1 MSFNNQDVDIL
12 NSQIILKNID
22 CSIPCNIILYFASSC
37 PTKSINFI
45 PKSSSD
51 FFEIIMILLSLTPYP
66 IVFILLCLAAYLRTS
81 RSVFLLGLVFIENIL
96 VSFLKII
103 IQEPRPNYLCNNEY
117 GFPSNH
123 SCFCT
128 CLLFWFILEEFYLQK
143 SLQFKYKNIIFMIF
157 VIYPFILYSR
167 YYLNYHSIG
176 QIIGGLIFGI
186 IFTVIWF
193 FFCIKYI
200 LGNDNFIKDIMIRLN
215 VENNLT
221 LDLLY
226 QSDEYILLDN
236 LQNLVKKE
244 SELRETKN
252 NLEKMNTNFN
262 AMDELKKM
270 NKEFKKILENNK
282 EQFNDE
288 NEEDKNINNNI
299 EEELKKTNEL

>member
-128 CLLFWFILEEFYLQK
+128 CLLFWFILEEFYIQK

-226 QSDEYILLDN
+226 QSDEYILFDN

-288 NEEDKNINNNI
+288 NEEVKNINNNI
-299 EEELKKTNEL
+299 EEELKKTNGL

>member
-123 SCFCT
+123 SCFFT
-128 CLLFWFILEEFYLQK
+128 CLLFWFILEEFYIQK
-143 SLQFKYKNIIFMIF
+143 SLRFKYKNIIFMIF

-270 NKEFKKILENNK
+270 NKEFKKILESNK

>member
-123 SCFCT
+123 SCFFS
-128 CLLFWFILEEFYLQK
+128 CLLFWFILEEFYIQK
-143 SLQFKYKNIIFMIF
+143 SLRFKYKNIIFMIF

-270 NKEFKKILENNK
+270 NKEFKKILESNK

-288 NEEDKNINNNI
+288 NEEVKNINNNI

>member
-1 MSFNNQDVDIL
+1 MSYNNQDVDIL
-12 NSQIILKNID
+12 NSQVILKNID

-66 IVFILLCLAAYLRTS
+66 IVFILLVLAAYLRTS
-81 RSVFLLGLVFIENIL
+81 RSVFLLGLVFLENFL
-96 VSFLKII
+96 VCFLKII

-123 SCFCT
+123 SCFFSCI
-128 CLLFWFILEEFYLQK
+128 LSWFILEEFYTKK
-143 SLQFKYKNIIFMIF
+143 SLQFKYKNIIYIIF

-167 YYLNYHSIG
+167 YYLNYHTIG

-186 IFTVIWF
+186 IFTVIWY
-193 FFCIKYI
+193 FFCIEYI
-200 LGNDNFIKDIMIRLN
+200 LESDNFIKDILIRLN

-226 QSDEYILLDN
+226 QSDEYVLLDN

-244 SELRETKN
+244 KELRQTKN

-262 AMDELKKM
+262 AMDELKEM
-270 NKEFKKILENNK
+270 NKDFKKIFENNK
-282 EQFNDE
+282 DHFKDE
-288 NEEDKNINNNI
+288 NEDTQNINNNI
-299 EEELKKTNEL
+299 EEELKKNNEL

>member
-1 MSFNNQDVDIL
+1 M
-12 NSQIILKNID
+12 IILKNID

-123 SCFCT
+123 SCFFT
-128 CLLFWFILEEFYLQK
+128 CLLFWFILEEFYIQK
-143 SLQFKYKNIIFMIF
+143 SLRFKYKNIIFMIF

-200 LGNDNFIKDIMIRLN
+200 LGRDNFIKDIMIRLN

>member
-123 SCFCT
+123 SCFFT
-128 CLLFWFILEEFYLQK
+128 CLLFWFILEEFYIQK
-143 SLQFKYKNIIFMIF
+143 SLQFKYKNIIYMIF

-288 NEEDKNINNNI
+288 NKEDKNINNNI
-299 EEELKKTNEL
+299 EEELKKTNGL

>member
-1 MSFNNQDVDIL
+1 MSSNNQDVDIL

-123 SCFCT
+123 SCFFT
-128 CLLFWFILEEFYLQK
+128 CLLFWFILEEFYIQK

>member
-123 SCFCT
+123 SCFFT
-128 CLLFWFILEEFYLQK
+128 CLLFWFILEEFYIQK
-143 SLQFKYKNIIFMIF
+143 NLQFKYKNIIFMIF

-270 NKEFKKILENNK
+270 NKEFKKILESNK

>member
-1 MSFNNQDVDIL
+1 MSFNNQVVDIL

-37 PTKSINFI
+37 PTKSINYL
-45 PKSSSD
+45 PRSSSD
-51 FFEIIMILLSLTPYP
+51 FLEIIMILLSLTPYP

-123 SCFCT
+123 SCFFT
-128 CLLFWFILEEFYLQK
+128 CLLFWFILEEFYIQK
-143 SLQFKYKNIIFMIF
+143 SLRFKYKNIIFMIF

-200 LGNDNFIKDIMIRLN
+200 LGRDNFIKDIMIRLN

>member
-128 CLLFWFILEEFYLQK
+128 CLLFWFILEEFYIQK
-143 SLQFKYKNIIFMIF
+143 SLQFKYKNIIYMIF

-200 LGNDNFIKDIMIRLN
+200 LGSDNFIKDIMIRLN

-299 EEELKKTNEL
+299 EEELKKTNGL

>member
-123 SCFCT
+123 SCFFT
-128 CLLFWFILEEFYLQK
+128 CLLFWFILEEFYIQK

-288 NEEDKNINNNI
+288 NEEVKNINNNI

>member
-1 MSFNNQDVDIL
+1 MSSNNQDVDIL

-123 SCFCT
+123 SCFFT

-143 SLQFKYKNIIFMIF
+143 SLRFKYKNIIFMIF

-200 LGNDNFIKDIMIRLN
+200 LGSDNFIKDIMIRLN

>member
-37 PTKSINFI
+37 PTKLINFI

-123 SCFCT
+123 SCFFT
-128 CLLFWFILEEFYLQK
+128 CLLFWFILEEFYIQK

>member
-45 PKSSSD
+45 SKSSSD

-123 SCFCT
+123 SCFFT
-128 CLLFWFILEEFYLQK
+128 CLLFWFILEEFYIQK

>member
-123 SCFCT
+123 SCFFT
-128 CLLFWFILEEFYLQK
+128 CLLFWFILEEFYIQK
-143 SLQFKYKNIIFMIF
+143 SLRFKYKNIIFMIF

-288 NEEDKNINNNI
+288 NEEDKNINNNV

>member
-66 IVFILLCLAAYLRTS
+66 IVFLLLCLAAYLRTS

-123 SCFCT
+123 SCFFT
-128 CLLFWFILEEFYLQK
+128 CLLFWFILEEFYIQK

>member
-37 PTKSINFI
+37 PTKLINFI

-123 SCFCT
+123 SCFFT
-128 CLLFWFILEEFYLQK
+128 CLLFWFILEEFYIQK

-215 VENNLT
+215 VVNNLT

-288 NEEDKNINNNI
+288 NEEVKNINNNI

>member
-1 MSFNNQDVDIL
+1 MSSNNQDVDIL

-22 CSIPCNIILYFASSC
+22 CSIPCNIILYFACSC

-123 SCFCT
+123 SCFFT
-128 CLLFWFILEEFYLQK
+128 CLLFWFILEEFYIPK

-226 QSDEYILLDN
+226 QSDEYILLDD

-288 NEEDKNINNNI
+288 NEEVKNINNNI

>member
-123 SCFCT
+123 SCFFT
-128 CLLFWFILEEFYLQK
+128 CLLFWFILEEFYIQK
-143 SLQFKYKNIIFMIF
+143 SLRFKYTNIIFMIF

>member
-1 MSFNNQDVDIL
+1 MSYNNQDVDIL
-12 NSQIILKNID
+12 NSQVILKNID
-22 CSIPCNIILYFASSC
+22 CSIPCNIILYFASCC
-37 PTKSINFI
+37 PTKSINYF
-45 PKSSSD
+45 PPSSSD

-66 IVFILLCLAAYLRTS
+66 IVFLLLCLAAYLRTS
-81 RSVFLLGLVFIENIL
+81 RSVFLLGLVFVENLL

-123 SCFCT
+123 SCFFT
-128 CLLFWFILEEFYLQK
+128 CILFWFILEEFYTQK
-143 SLQFKYKNIIFMIF
+143 ELQFKYKSIIFIIF
-157 VIYPFILYSR
+157 IIYPFILYSR

-186 IFTVIWF
+186 VFTTIWF

-200 LGNDNFIKDIMIRLN
+200 LMSDNFIKDIMIRLN
-215 VENNLT
+215 IENNLT

-244 SELRETKN
+244 KELRDTKN
-252 NLEKMNTNFN
+252 NLEKMNNNLN
-262 AMDELKKM
+262 ALNELKEM

-282 EQFNDE
+282 EQFHK
-288 NEEDKNINNNI
+288 DKEQDNNVSYNI
-299 EEELKKTNEL
+299 EEELKKNNGL

>member
-1 MSFNNQDVDIL
+1 M
-12 NSQIILKNID
+12 IILKNID

-66 IVFILLCLAAYLRTS
+66 IVFLLLCLAAYLRTS

-123 SCFCT
+123 SCFFT
-128 CLLFWFILEEFYLQK
+128 CLLFWFILEEFYIQK
-143 SLQFKYKNIIFMIF
+143 NLQFKYKNIIFMIF

-200 LGNDNFIKDIMIRLN
+200 LGSDNFIKDIMIRLN

>member
-123 SCFCT
+123 SCFFT
-128 CLLFWFILEEFYLQK
+128 CLLFWFILEEFYIQK

-200 LGNDNFIKDIMIRLN
+200 LGSDNFIKDIMIRLN
-215 VENNLT
+215 IENNLT
-221 LDLLY
+221 MDLLY

-288 NEEDKNINNNI
+288 NKEDKNINNNI

>member
-128 CLLFWFILEEFYLQK
+128 CLLFWFILEEFYIQK
-143 SLQFKYKNIIFMIF
+143 SLRFKYKYIIFMIF

-215 VENNLT
+215 VENNFT

>member
-123 SCFCT
+123 SCFFT
-128 CLLFWFILEEFYLQK
+128 CLLFWFILEEFYIQK

>member
-1 MSFNNQDVDIL
+1 MSSNNQDVDIL

-128 CLLFWFILEEFYLQK
+128 CLLFWFILEEFYIQK

>member
-66 IVFILLCLAAYLRTS
+66 IVFLLLCLAAYLRTS

-123 SCFCT
+123 SCFFT

-215 VENNLT
+215 IENNLT
-221 LDLLY
+221 MDLLY

>member
-123 SCFCT
+123 SCFFT
-128 CLLFWFILEEFYLQK
+128 CLLFWFILEEFYIPK

-221 LDLLY
+221 MDLLY

-288 NEEDKNINNNI
+288 NKEDKNINNNI

>member
-103 IQEPRPNYLCNNEY
+103 TQEPRPNYLCNNEY

-123 SCFCT
+123 SCFFT
-128 CLLFWFILEEFYLQK
+128 CLLFWFILEEFYIQK
-143 SLQFKYKNIIFMIF
+143 SLRFKYKNIIFMIF

-270 NKEFKKILENNK
+270 NKEFKKILESNK

>member
-123 SCFCT
+123 SCFFT
-128 CLLFWFILEEFYLQK
+128 CLLFWFILEEFYIQK
-143 SLQFKYKNIIFMIF
+143 ILHFKYKNIIFMIF

>member
-37 PTKSINFI
+37 PTKLINFI

-123 SCFCT
+123 SCFFT

-288 NEEDKNINNNI
+288 NEEVKNINNNI

>member
-123 SCFCT
+123 SCFFT

-143 SLQFKYKNIIFMIF
+143 SLRFKYKNIIYMIF

-200 LGNDNFIKDIMIRLN
+200 LGRDNFIKDIMIRLN

-299 EEELKKTNEL
+299 EEELKKTNGL

>member
-123 SCFCT
+123 SCFFT
-128 CLLFWFILEEFYLQK
+128 CLLFWFILEEFYIQK

-299 EEELKKTNEL
+299 EEELKKTNGL

>member
-123 SCFCT
+123 SCFFT
-128 CLLFWFILEEFYLQK
+128 CLLFWFILEEFYIQK
-143 SLQFKYKNIIFMIF
+143 SLLFKYKNIIFMIF

-200 LGNDNFIKDIMIRLN
+200 LGRDNFIKDIMIRLN

-288 NEEDKNINNNI
+288 NKEDKNINNNI

>member
-22 CSIPCNIILYFASSC
+22 CSIPCNIILYFARSC

-66 IVFILLCLAAYLRTS
+66 IVFILLCLAACLRTS

-123 SCFCT
+123 SCFFT
-128 CLLFWFILEEFYLQK
+128 CLLFWFILEEFYIQK

-200 LGNDNFIKDIMIRLN
+200 LGSDNFIKDIMIRLN

-270 NKEFKKILENNK
+270 NKEFKKILESNK

-288 NEEDKNINNNI
+288 NEEVKNINNNI
-299 EEELKKTNEL
+299 EEELKKTNGL

>member
-123 SCFCT
+123 SCFFT
-128 CLLFWFILEEFYLQK
+128 CLLFWFILEEFYIQK
-143 SLQFKYKNIIFMIF
+143 NLQFKYKNIIFMIF

>member
-1 MSFNNQDVDIL
+1 MSFNKQDVDIL

-123 SCFCT
+123 SCFFT

-143 SLQFKYKNIIFMIF
+143 SLRFKYKNIIFMIF